1 MADRSDLEVHAGDSA
16 KSEAKNSLP
25 GKILP
30 TLHNGIIEKV
40 LAFTAYEARVAA
52 ALANHHA
59 FHYISAILGIRGYV
73 ERLRGGQRW

>member
-1 MADRSDLEVHAGDSA
+1 MEYEAIPDLDAREPEKA
-16 KSEAKNSLP
+16 EAQEQLLEKP
-25 GKILP
+25 FP
-30 TLHNGIIEKV
+30 TLHRGILEKV